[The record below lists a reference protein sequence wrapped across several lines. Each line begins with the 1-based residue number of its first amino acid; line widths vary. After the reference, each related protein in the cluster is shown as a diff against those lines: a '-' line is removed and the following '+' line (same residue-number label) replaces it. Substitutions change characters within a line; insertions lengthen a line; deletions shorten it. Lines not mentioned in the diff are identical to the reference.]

1 MKKLS
6 FLILLLFVI
15 FNSNSAQEWQ
25 FKSINLQGMG
35 FVTGIATHPKSN
47 DIYVRT
53 DVGGV
58 YRLDQAINQWL
69 PITDGKIDTYN
80 VEALALNP
88 SNENE
93 VFIVTGNKSNEK
105 LYKSADKGDTFQ
117 QLNFPAYVAGNDP
130 WRHDDPRLS
139 IDPNNGGKQ
148 MFFASRKNG
157 LLKSEDGGNKWSPI
171 SSSVIPAG
179 TTADGGQAFVVF
191 DKNSGN
197 ATSNSSTIFVGVAGS
212 GVYKSIDSGLSFTL
226 LPGGP
231 SINYKP
237 VCGAISSDGTLF
249 VTYAAAWDT
258 GDGKVYKFTATG
270 SGIDITPAN
279 NVGTSFAGIDVCDTD
294 PKRIVTFQWKFG
306 QTKGIHLST
315 NGGDSWTTKTCLSAN
330 IKDPEWWHT
339 VGATDW
345 NWSGGITFDPQNAD
359 KVWFT
364 HGYGVFKTDDIN
376 ASNPIWDVPMK
387 GLEELVVMQVFSVP
401 EPNSQKLYA
410 AVADVR
416 GFSISDRNQL
426 PATCFEKESFGMT
439 SSIDYCVADVNYLV
453 RVGDNEQYWQSK
465 GFGYVSTNGG
475 QSWNSFASMPAN
487 AAHGNIAISASNKR
501 NWVWAPINYS
511 GCGWNVLPHYTMD
524 NGNTWL
530 KCTGISEG
538 NNDCT
543 EEWSASRFL
552 VADRVN
558 GSKFYYYSFKS
569 GENAKFY
576 RSLDGGKSFNQVLNI
591 QLPANYKMK
600 MEAMP
605 GKEGNLFLCA
615 RNGSTLLKTED
626 GGTTWNSIST
636 VDKCFTFG
644 FGKAIG
650 NNPDPT
656 IFMKG
661 VIKGVDGVYFSTD
674 AGKTWTQIMDGNV
687 PGGCLDITG
696 DAKEEYTFYIAT
708 GGRGIIYGVNSTTT
722 SSNQIIN
729 SNIKNEE
736 KFRVFP
742 NPTNNHFKVSV
753 NGQQSEKLQFF
764 IYNSSGTL
772 IHSEMASV
780 VAGENIF
787 SFNAEELQI
796 APGMYIL
803 KIQTG
808 ENSYQQKVCIK
819 V

>member
-1 MKKLS
+1 MEK
-6 FLILLLFVI
+6 FLCLFLTILISTNCIV
-15 FNSNSAQEWQ
+15 SGQVWT
-25 FKSINLQGMG
+25 FKNVNLQGMG

-58 YRLDQAINQWL
+58 YRWDQANNHWM
-69 PITDGKIDTYN
+69 PITDGKIEGYN

-93 VFIVTGNKSNEK
+93 VFIVVGNKSAGK
-105 LYKSADKGDTFQ
+105 LYKSVDKGESFEQMT
-117 QLNFPAYVAGNDP
+117 NFSAYIAGNDP

-148 MFFASRKNG
+148 IFFASRKNG
-157 LLKSEDGGNKWSPI
+157 LLKSEDGGNKWNPI

-197 ATSNSSTIFVGVAGS
+197 ATSNSLTLFVGVAGN
-212 GVYKSIDSGLSFTL
+212 GVYKSTDSGLSFTL

-237 VCGAISSDGTLF
+237 VCGAIASDGTLY
-249 VTYAAAWDT
+249 VTYASAWDT
-258 GDGKVYKFTATG
+258 GDGKVYKYPATG
-270 SGIDITPAN
+270 PGVNITPSN
-279 NVGTSFAGIDVCDTD
+279 NAGTSFAGIDVCDTD
-294 PKRIVTFQWKFG
+294 PNRIVTFQWRFG

-315 NGGDSWTTKTCLSAN
+315 NGGNSWTTKTCLSAN

-345 NWSGGITFDPQNAD
+345 NWSGGITFDPQNAN

-364 HGYGVFKTDDIN
+364 HGYGVFRTDDIN
-376 ASNPIWDVPMK
+376 ASKPIWDVPMK
-387 GLEELVVMQVFSVP
+387 GLEELVVLQVFSAP
-401 EPNSQKLYA
+401 SPNSQKLYA

-416 GFSISDRNQL
+416 GFAISDLNQL
-426 PATCFEKESFGMT
+426 PSTCFEKESFGMT
-439 SSIDYCVADVNYLV
+439 SSFDFCVADPNYLV

-475 QSWNSFASMPAN
+475 QSWNSFPSKPKD
-487 AAHGNIAISASNKR
+487 AAHGNIAISATNKL

-511 GCGWNVLPHYTMD
+511 GCGWNVLPHYTND
-524 NGNTWL
+524 GGKTWL
-530 KCTGISEG
+530 QCSGIPTG

-558 GSKFYYYSFKS
+558 GSKFYYYSFTGGTS
-569 GENAKFY
+569 KFY
-576 RSLDGGKSFNQVLNI
+576 RSTDGGQTFSQVTAI
-591 QLPANYKMK
+591 SLPSNYKVK
-600 MEAMP
+600 MEAVP
-605 GKEGNLFLCA
+605 GKEGNLFMCT
-615 RNGSTLLKTED
+615 RNGSALLKTED
-626 GGTTWNSIST
+626 GGVSWNKLIS

-644 FGKAIG
+644 FGKIIG
-650 NNPDPT
+650 GSTNPT

-661 VIKGVDGVYFSTD
+661 IVKGVDGVFFSTD
-674 AGKTWTQIMDGNV
+674 AGATWTQIMGGNV
-687 PGGCLDITG
+687 PGGSLDITG
-696 DAKEEYTFYIAT
+696 DMKEEYTFYMAT
-708 GGRGIIYGVNSTTT
+708 SGRGIIYGTYSTVT
-722 SSNQIIN
+722 SSNLPKIN
-729 SNIKNEE
+729 GFNNINIY
-736 KFRVFP
+736 P
-742 NPTNNHFKVSV
+742 NPIENYFNVSV
-753 NGQQSEKLQFF
+753 NSQQSVHAQFF
-764 IYNSSGTL
+764 IYNLSGTL
-772 IHSEMASV
+772 IHFQMANL

-787 SFNAEELQI
+787 SYNADELKI
-796 APGMYIL
+796 VPGMYIFKVQTSKSDFNQ
-803 KIQTG
+803 KI
-808 ENSYQQKVCIK
+808 CIRG
-819 V
+819 